1 MNRLS
6 REQVEQWLAT
16 APPKASVYLV
26 GAGGC
31 GMSGLAHLLLDLD
44 LAVQGSDLRD
54 HAGLRLL
61 RERGAVLHEGHA
73 LEQLRAP
80 GQTWVYS
87 SAIRMD
93 NPELALAQQ
102 LGIPLVRRAVLGSS
116 GASTPGGL
124 CGGHAWE
131 DHYHGVA
138 GLRAGTIEGSGRF
151 AVGAGVPQLGRSACA
166 GADASAWFSV
176 RRMKAMGPYV
186 SFIPNRPSCSISM
199 RSTWIISP
207 TSRRCAMSL

>member
-6 REQVEQWLAT
+6 REQVEQWLA
-16 APPKASVYLV
+16 AVPPKASVCLV

-44 LAVQGSDLRD
+44 LTVQGSDLRD

-73 LEQLRAP
+73 SEQLRAAQP
-80 GQTWVYS
+80 DLVVYS

-102 LGIPLVRRAVLGSS
+102 LGIPLVRRAVLLAALAHKS
-116 GASTPGGL
+116 
-124 CGGHAWE
+124 
-131 DHYHGVA
+131 
-138 GLRAGTIEGSGRF
+138 R
-151 AVGAGVPQLGRSACA
+151 AVGGAG
-166 GADASAWFSV
+166 
-176 RRMKAMGPYV
+176 
-186 SFIPNRPSCSISM
+186 
-199 RSTWIISP
+199 
-207 TSRRCAMSL
+207 

>member
-6 REQVEQWLAT
+6 REQVEQWLAD
-16 APPKASVYLV
+16 AQPGASVYLV

-31 GMSGLAHLLLDLD
+31 GMSGLAHLLLDLG

-61 RERGAVLHEGHA
+61 CERGAVVHEGHA
-73 LEQLRAP
+73 PEQLRAAQP
-80 GQTWVYS
+80 DLVVYS

-102 LGIPLVRRAVLGSS
+102 LVFSGTPRGVVGSI

-124 CGGHAWE
+124 CGGHAWQ
-131 DHYHGVA
+131 DHHDCIA
-138 GLRAGTIEGSGRF
+138 GLRWSNWRHRPGS
-151 AVGAGVPQLGRSACA
+151 VKVPVPQWGVRHEW
-166 GADASAWFSV
+166 GDASAV
-176 RRMKAMGPYV
+176 CRGGG
-186 SFIPNRPSCSISM
+186 
-199 RSTWIISP
+199 
-207 TSRRCAMSL
+207 

>member
-73 LEQLRAP
+73 PEQLRAAQP
-80 GQTWVYS
+80 DLVVYS

-102 LGIPLVRRAVLGSS
+102 LGIPLVRRAVLLAALAHQRRARRRRGV
-116 GASTPGGL
+116 GRHAPLPRGGRRQGGGCAVQGRGRLAAPRARRARVNAARLQYST
-124 CGGHAWE
+124 
-131 DHYHGVA
+131 
-138 GLRAGTIEGSGRF
+138 
-151 AVGAGVPQLGRSACA
+151 
-166 GADASAWFSV
+166 
-176 RRMKAMGPYV
+176 
-186 SFIPNRPSCSISM
+186 
-199 RSTWIISP
+199 
-207 TSRRCAMSL
+207 

>member
-73 LEQLRAP
+73 PEQLRA
-80 GQTWVYS
+80 
-87 SAIRMD
+87 
-93 NPELALAQQ
+93 AQPDFC
-102 LGIPLVRRAVLGSS
+102 LLYTSPSPR
-116 GASTPGGL
+116 
-124 CGGHAWE
+124 
-131 DHYHGVA
+131 
-138 GLRAGTIEGSGRF
+138 
-151 AVGAGVPQLGRSACA
+151 
-166 GADASAWFSV
+166 DA
-176 RRMKAMGPYV
+176 
-186 SFIPNRPSCSISM
+186 
-199 RSTWIISP
+199 
-207 TSRRCAMSL
+207 